1 MSVTKDSPPLARRAR
16 LALLVVVA
24 GCASEGCTSAAAE
37 PNVQAEVMREEQ
49 TPDKLVARGRAFA
62 RVGDLTR
69 AEQYLAAALDAG
81 ADVDVALPMLLKV
94 CIAEQRYRAAISY
107 GEPHLKKRPEDTRLR
122 FVIASLYSTIGET
135 VTAREHLEKVV
146 EAQPENAE
154 VHFAMGMLA
163 LESDG
168 DMVTADGHFREY
180 LRLEPQG
187 AHAPEAR
194 SHLLRSMP

>member
-1 MSVTKDSPPLARRAR
+1 MIRNVITSHGALSMVLMLAA
-16 LALLVVVA
+16 A
-24 GCASEGCTSAAAE
+24 GCSSAVTE
-37 PNVQAEVMREEQ
+37 PNDQVDLLREEQ

-81 ADVDVALPMLLKV
+81 AEINTALPMLLRV
-94 CIAEQRYRAAISY
+94 CIAEQRYRAALTY
-107 GEPHLKKRPEDTRLR
+107 AAPYLDKNPEDTKLR
-122 FVIASLYSTIGET
+122 FVVASLYSTIGET
-135 VTAREHLEKVV
+135 AVARDHLEKVV
-146 EAQPENAE
+146 EAQPDNAE

-163 LESDG
+163 LEADG

-187 AHAPEAR
+187 SHAAEAR

>member
-1 MSVTKDSPPLARRAR
+1 MSRGLAAV
-16 LALLVVVA
+16 LLVSGA
-24 GCASEGCTSAAAE
+24 LASSGCGAAASEPSA
-37 PNVQAEVMREEQ
+37 QADVMREEK
-49 TPDKLVARGRAFA
+49 TPDKLIARGRAFA
-62 RVGDLTR
+62 KVGDLTR

-81 ADVDVALPMLLKV
+81 AEVDVALPMLLRV
-94 CIAEQRYRAAISY
+94 CIAEQRYRAAIAY
-107 GEPHLKKRPEDTRLR
+107 GEPYLKKRPDDTRLR
-122 FVIASLYSTIGET
+122 FVIASLYSNIGET

-146 EAQPENAE
+146 EAQPDNAE

-187 AHAPEAR
+187 THAAEAR

>member
-1 MSVTKDSPPLARRAR
+1 MIIETVTTSIRRAR
-16 LALLVVVA
+16 LAAVLAVGAGLA
-24 GCASEGCTSAAAE
+24 PSGCASAATE
-37 PNVQAEVMREEQ
+37 PNAQADVMREEK

-62 RVGDLTR
+62 KVGDLTR

-81 ADVDVALPMLLKV
+81 AEIDVALPMLLRV
-94 CIAEQRYRAAISY
+94 CIAEQRYRAAIAY
-107 GEPHLKKRPEDTRLR
+107 GEPHLKKRPDDTRLR
-122 FVIASLYSTIGET
+122 FVIASLYSNIGET
-135 VTAREHLEKVV
+135 VIAREHLEKVV

-187 AHAPEAR
+187 SHAAEAR